1 MTLVAVPIFIM
12 DVSFLL
18 RLGYA
23 YWRVFQTCLFVIW
36 TRFLYTFFPE
46 VQKRVI
52 QSRKSKRPERM
63 WEAMKS
69 ESDWGKNF
77 FASTEM
83 IKERYEAYIQD
94 VYLEARLGAKAP
106 NPAVTSARSGEEI
119 QLLSAMREN
128 RPFILNFGSC
138 T

>member
-1 MTLVAVPIFIM
+1 
-12 DVSFLL
+12 
-18 RLGYA
+18 
-23 YWRVFQTCLFVIW
+23 
-36 TRFLYTFFPE
+36 
-46 VQKRVI
+46 
-52 QSRKSKRPERM
+52 M

-106 NPAVTSARSGEEI
+106 NIAVTSARSGEEI

-128 RPFILNFGSC
+128 RPFILNFGIC